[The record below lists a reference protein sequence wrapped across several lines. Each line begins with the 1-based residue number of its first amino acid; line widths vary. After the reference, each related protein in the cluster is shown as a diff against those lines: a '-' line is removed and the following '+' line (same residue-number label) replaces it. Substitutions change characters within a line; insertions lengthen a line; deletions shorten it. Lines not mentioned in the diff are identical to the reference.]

1 MIITGACAKEDP
13 PVSDAK
19 QQQQAGQTRRMV
31 MTRRFEAPPEK
42 VWKAWTDGEQVKRW
56 WGPTGFTCPVAEM
69 DVRAGGASLVC
80 MRAPK
85 EFGGQDMYNTWTY
98 TKIDPMRR
106 IEFVMHFSDKDANTI
121 DPASIGIPPGI
132 PKSVPH
138 IITFKP
144 IHGGHTEMTVT
155 ERGYTNDS
163 AVEMSR
169 AGLEQCLDKMAASFT
184 SH

>member
-80 MRAPK
+80 MRAPAH
-85 EFGGQDMYNTWTY
+85 FGGQDMYNTWTY
-98 TKIDPMRR
+98 TKVDQPRR
-106 IEFVMHFSDKDANTI
+106 LEYVLRFTDKDRGVL
-121 DPASIGIPPGI
+121 DPAAIGLPPGL
-132 PKSVPH
+132 PKEVPH
-138 IITFKP
+138 TVELKDLGGGRTEVTIT
-144 IHGGHTEMTVT
+144 ES
-155 ERGYTNDS
+155 GYTDDDIVKMS
-163 AVEMSR
+163 EM
-169 AGLEQCLDKMAASFT
+169 GLAQCLDKMAASLAAP
-184 SH
+184 